1 MSKPDFVTHFTAGM
15 DHFNRREFWEAHE
28 AWETLWL
35 AAETDIEQFLQG
47 MIQIAAAYHH
57 VQRGT
62 YRGAGRLFDAALKR
76 LEPFP
81 PIFCG
86 VDRGAVEKASRHH
99 RAWLA
104 AAGGAPNERL
114 SSAEYP
120 ILTVP
125 DAGSIAPPSLQW

>member
-35 AAETDIEQFLQG
+35 AAESEVEQFLQG
-47 MIQIAAAYHH
+47 LIQIAAAYHH

-62 YRGAGRLFDAALKR
+62 YRGAGRLFDAALER

-81 PIFCG
+81 PAFCG
-86 VDRGAVEKASRHH
+86 VDRAAVEKASRRH
-99 RAWLA
+99 RAWLT
-104 AAGGAPNERL
+104 AAGGALKEPL
-114 SSAEYP
+114 SSTEYP

-125 DAGSIAPPSLQW
+125 HSGAIAPPSLQW